1 MKLLEFE
8 GYSITLELDGQA
20 VKSYVWPANAQV
32 VSLMRLDEGGYFLEA
47 VGETCEEVEDWAT
60 SLNSLYAEKP
70 KLSLPEALGDFMF
83 AFLGHVFFSNLLSSS
98 PAFFH
103 NSLPLWA
110 SPFQPGHVLSLHLVR
125 SLARARRR
133 PSCCCLSTVSFVLG
147 FFNLAGVSVHLA
159 VAFSTLHI
167 SFFTWCLAAS
177 GASCHLHISPSR
189 SNSVPRCKSV
199 SMQHVCVP
207 CTASHGIRAVVGL
220 GATAS
225 C

>member
-103 NSLPLWA
+103 NSSPMGVSFSTWPRLVFAPGPFSREGAEEAFVLLPVHCFFRSGL
-110 SPFQPGHVLSLHLVR
+110 FQPGRGLCSLG
-125 SLARARRR
+125 RR
-133 PSCCCLSTVSFVLG
+133 V
-147 FFNLAGVSVHLA
+147 FNLAHLLFHLVSCGFRCIL
-159 VAFSTLHI
+159 
-167 SFFTWCLAAS
+167 SFAYFTKQVKQ
-177 GASCHLHISPSR
+177 R
-189 SNSVPRCKSV
+189 SKV
-199 SMQHVCVP
+199 
-207 CTASHGIRAVVGL
+207 
-220 GATAS
+220 
-225 C
+225 